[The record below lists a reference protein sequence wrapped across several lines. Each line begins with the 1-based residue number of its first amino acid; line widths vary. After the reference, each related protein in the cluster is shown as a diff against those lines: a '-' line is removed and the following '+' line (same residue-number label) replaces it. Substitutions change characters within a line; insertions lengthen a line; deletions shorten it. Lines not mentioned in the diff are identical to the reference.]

1 MHERWI
7 DIGKSFAIIAVLTD
21 HLYRILYSRRSIQ
34 YFLWFAVS
42 LFILL
47 MGVTT
52 YCSFDKINE
61 TIWNKVKKKI
71 INILIPYTGAVFV
84 YIWVNTKGFDWISF
98 FTIGFILM
106 LRDHIIMYFF
116 IASWYWSHHYFFL
129 FLKNVDRNLNSA
141 VKTSSIIC
149 GGVVILFIS
158 SVFTNRTT
166 MADIYGEEGN

>member
-1 MHERWI
+1 MWNFMKGVSRPSSRRLIDNMHERWI

-34 YFLWFAVS
+34 YFSWFAVS

-52 YCSFDKINE
+52 YWTFDKKNE

-71 INILIPYTGAVFV
+71 IKILIPYTGAVFV
-84 YIWVNTKGFDWISF
+84 YIWVTTKGFDLMSF
-98 FTIGFILM
+98 FYHWIHFNVTGPHYYVFLYCQLILISP
-106 LRDHIIMYFF
+106 LFF
-116 IASWYWSHHYFFL
+116 V

-149 GGVVILFIS
+149 GGAL
-158 SVFTNRTT
+158 
-166 MADIYGEEGN
+166 